1 VPLFKEL
8 AKLNWLVFSY
18 ETSTGKLTSF
28 SKFQEPITQYQRSHW
43 VILFKV
49 FLGRFK
55 NQKLYV
61 VSGNI
66 GIRTTLWNFCSK
78 FLDYRIIIWCRLT
91 MWTETDINWLR
102 KRLRRWN
109 IPRAD
114 VCFVNGESGAKYC
127 ELFGAKRI
135 VKIFQSSVSRGNL
148 VSSKKQFDRWE
159 SGPIVFVGRLIRSK
173 GLENFFSVYSEID
186 NSLKRK
192 ILVIGDGEE
201 RKRLT
206 LSAFEKGLDVEFMGW
221 AERSEILRIL
231 ESSFGLLFP
240 TLKDEWGLVVI
251 EALSRGTPILGST
264 TSGAIEELTQGYDLG
279 SVFEVLNTN
288 SVKGKTLKFL
298 SLTYQEWSILSKG
311 NYEKF
316 QSMNLTQQGMAFEIN
331 ESLDLQQNPK

>member
-1 VPLFKEL
+1 
-8 AKLNWLVFSY
+8 
-18 ETSTGKLTSF
+18 
-28 SKFQEPITQYQRSHW
+28 
-43 VILFKV
+43 
-49 FLGRFK
+49 
-55 NQKLYV
+55 
-61 VSGNI
+61 
-66 GIRTTLWNFCSK
+66 
-78 FLDYRIIIWCRLT
+78 
-91 MWTETDINWLR
+91 
-102 KRLRRWN
+102 
-109 IPRAD
+109 
-114 VCFVNGESGAKYC
+114 
-127 ELFGAKRI
+127 
-135 VKIFQSSVSRGNL
+135 